1 MLTPILYL
9 AFGNEKEVSE
19 RLKNIALSSLEIPL
33 SNLEYTEKGKP
44 FIKNSDI
51 GISITHDSNT
61 VALLLAPF
69 SPVGIDMQ
77 EITDEYPERVPDRF
91 FSKNERL
98 LISSPSDFFEIWCKK
113 ESYVKMNGD
122 GISGMSSFD
131 STKSDVIFTDL
142 SSEIS
147 KITKKSFCFFI
158 CSRKKIYPDIII
170 V

>member
-98 LISSPSDFFEIWCKK
+98 LISSPSDFFKIWCKK
-113 ESYVKMNGD
+113 ESYVKMTGD

-131 STKSDVIFTDL
+131 STKSNCIFTDL
-142 SSEIS
+142 SNEIS
-147 KITKKSFCFFI
+147 KITKKNFIFFI
-158 CSRKKIYPDIII
+158 CSNKKIYPDIII